1 MCAGEPGHLSSN
13 WLRPSLLCGPRQVTL
28 SGLQFSCPSDKTCD
42 ALQGPFPNQQ
52 QGSQEGLVEA
62 GDQPFWRGGCQPLTP
77 RGPEAEGAG
86 ALGLGMV
93 LLQGPA
99 VEEST
104 VVRW

>member
-1 MCAGEPGHLSSN
+1 MRC
-13 WLRPSLLCGPRQVTL
+13 
-28 SGLQFSCPSDKTCD
+28 
-42 ALQGPFPNQQ
+42 LQGPFPNQQ
-52 QGSQEGLVEA
+52 QRSQEGLVEA

-104 VVRW
+104 VMRW